1 MSEDSEAVTQRS
13 RQATVDALHEHGPV
27 LLATARIITHDEDE
41 AEDLVQMT
49 FEIALRRI
57 DSLREPAALRAWLLR
72 IETREAF
79 RVTRRLRRLV
89 RLDGHVH
96 ELAAPGPDVGH
107 RAEIAEALMGLPA
120 RTRAAVALHYLAG
133 LSVRETADALG
144 VSENTVKTQLKL
156 GLARLR
162 EVLGDG

>member
-1 MSEDSEAVTQRS
+1 MSEDRAAVTQET
-13 RQATVDALHEHGPV
+13 RQAAIDSLHEHGPV
-27 LLATARIITHDEDE
+27 LFATARIITRDEDE
-41 AEDLVQMT
+41 AKDLVQMT

-57 DSLREPAALRAWLLR
+57 DSLREPGALRAWLLR

-89 RLDGHVH
+89 RLDGHVQ
-96 ELAAPGPDVGH
+96 EIASPGPDVGH
-107 RAEIAEALMGLPA
+107 RAEIGDALMALPA

-144 VSENTVKTQLKL
+144 VTENTVKTQIKT
-156 GLARLR
+156 GLVRLR

>member
-1 MSEDSEAVTQRS
+1 
-13 RQATVDALHEHGPV
+13 
-27 LLATARIITHDEDE
+27 
-41 AEDLVQMT
+41 MT

-57 DSLREPAALRAWLLR
+57 DSLREPAALRAWLMR

-89 RLDGHVH
+89 RLDGQVH
-96 ELAAPGPDVGH
+96 ELVAPGPDVGH
-107 RAEIAEALMGLPA
+107 RAEIAEALTALPA
-120 RTRAAVALHYLAG
+120 RTRAAVALHYLAE

-144 VSENTVKTQLKL
+144 VSENTVKTQLKS
-156 GLARLR
+156 GLVHLR

>member
-1 MSEDSEAVTQRS
+1 MSEDRAAVTQPS
-13 RQATVDALHEHGPV
+13 RQAVIDALHEHGPV
-27 LLATARIITHDEDE
+27 LLATARIITRDEDE
-41 AEDLVQMT
+41 AKDLVQMT

-57 DSLREPAALRAWLLR
+57 DSLRERAR
-72 IETREAF
+72 CARGYCGSKTREAF

-96 ELAAPGPDVGH
+96 ELAAPGPHIGH
-107 RAEIAEALMGLPA
+107 RTEIAEALMALPA

-133 LSVRETADALG
+133 LSVRETAEALG
-144 VSENTVKTQLKL
+144 VSENTVKSQIKT
-156 GLARLR
+156 GLVRLR

>member
-1 MSEDSEAVTQRS
+1 VTQRS
-13 RQATVDALHEHGPV
+13 RQAAIEALHEHGPV
-27 LLATARIITHDEDE
+27 LLATARIITRDEEE
-41 AEDLVQMT
+41 AKDLVQVT

-57 DSLREPAALRAWLLR
+57 DTLRDPAALRGWLLR

-96 ELAAPGPDVGH
+96 ELASPGPDVGH
-107 RAEIAEALMGLPA
+107 RGEIREALMALPA

-144 VSENTVKTQLKL
+144 ISENTVKTQIKT